1 MNPTET
7 VPAPAFPSY
16 VSADGGAAHRV
27 CTVDG
32 RDVWA
37 VRRLPGYD
45 GRSAWAKEM
54 APAEPYW
61 TTVIQTMPGREKAMA
76 LGSRR
81 FEEDRYSRDAA
92 MRKAVNAIVSHYAAE
107 TSIAR
112 AMHDIAVPS
121 IVWHDAD
128 AAREFK
134 AQTA

>member
-7 VPAPAFPSY
+7 APAIPSY
-16 VSADGGAAHRV
+16 VSADGGAARHI
-27 CTVDG
+27 CTVNDCE
-32 RDVWA
+32 VWA

-61 TTVIQTMPGREKAMA
+61 TTIVQTRPGRDKTMA
-76 LGSRR
+76 LDPRR

-92 MRKAVNAIVSHYAAE
+92 MRKAVAAIVSHYAAE
-107 TSIAR
+107 TNIAR
-112 AMHDIAVPS
+112 AMHGIAEPA

-128 AAREFK
+128 AAQAFK

>member
-7 VPAPAFPSY
+7 APAIPSY
-16 VSADGGAAHRV
+16 VSADGGAARHI
-27 CTVDG
+27 CTVNG
-32 RDVWA
+32 CEVWA

-61 TTVIQTMPGREKAMA
+61 TTIVQTRPGRDKTMA
-76 LGSRR
+76 LDPRR

-92 MRKAVNAIVSHYAAE
+92 MRKAVAAIVSHYAAE
-107 TSIAR
+107 TNIAR
-112 AMHDIAVPS
+112 AMHGIAEPA

-128 AAREFK
+128 AAQAFK